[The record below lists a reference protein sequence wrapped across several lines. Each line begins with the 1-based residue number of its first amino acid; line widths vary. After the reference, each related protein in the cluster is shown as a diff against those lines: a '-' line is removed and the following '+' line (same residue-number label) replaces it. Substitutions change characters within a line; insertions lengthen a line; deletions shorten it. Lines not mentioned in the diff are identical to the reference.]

1 MGNRKEVGTVSE
13 DYYIMNMESVKAY
26 SHYLVMKSQLIGL
39 TTLDGHKPT
48 AEEQALQCEVQRV
61 GERIAKTLAFC
72 PANEIASLTGFYS
85 MLYTIGYRRLPDS
98 SVLVRSKERL
108 IRYWAAGDKT
118 IEESD
123 VYGTLLD
130 SMQNPMIA
138 MSDVHRQ
145 TFNNLRK
152 EWVTT
157 LKKYNSFPDICTY
170 ERYKRLALIM
180 RDNVDSYFDGDSTV
194 AKATWYEKNKITGY
208 STVATKILTAYRQF
222 VRSLFPSV
230 LSSKKMTE
238 LDVAVLKEVI
248 TRKDLDDD
256 DRKAYQ
262 LALMLET
269 N

>member
-1 MGNRKEVGTVSE
+1 MS
-13 DYYIMNMESVKAY
+13 AY
-26 SHYLVMKSQLIGL
+26 EH
-39 TTLDGHKPT
+39 P
-48 AEEQALQCEVQRV
+48 
-61 GERIAKTLAFC
+61 
-72 PANEIASLTGFYS
+72 
-85 MLYTIGYRRLPDS
+85 
-98 SVLVRSKERL
+98 
-108 IRYWAAGDKT
+108 
-118 IEESD
+118 
-123 VYGTLLD
+123 
-130 SMQNPMIA
+130 NPMIA
-138 MSDVHRQ
+138 LSDVHRQ

-256 DRKAYQ
+256 DWKAYQ